1 MREGTRKALAFAGCG
16 LWLLSSL
23 MPLFGGAAKH
33 RVLCR
38 GATFSGQFDLCF
50 NDHLPVLE
58 LIAPLGALFLLFPFA
73 VFASAVWVPD
83 PGQRRQHWRLAPT
96 TGAAARFP
104 WYPLLCLLGC
114 AGSAWLASRYPVDP
128 VTLPFMA
135 FWAFFAVWFAGG
147 AAATLQAG
155 WPRARG

>member
-1 MREGTRKALAFAGCG
+1 MREGVRKALAFAGCG

-23 MPLFGGAAKH
+23 MPMFGGAAKH

-38 GATFSGQFDLCF
+38 GATFSGQFDACF

-73 VFASAVWVPD
+73 VFASAVWAPE
-83 PGQRRQHWRLAPT
+83 PGERRQFWRLAPA

-104 WYPLLCLLGC
+104 QYSLLCFGGC
-114 AGSAWLASRYPVDP
+114 AGSVWLASRYPVDP
-128 VTLPFMA
+128 VTAPFMT
-135 FWAFFAVWFAGG
+135 FWAIFALWFAGG
-147 AAATLQAG
+147 VIATFQAG
-155 WPRARG
+155 RPRSSG